1 VLFEILTS
9 LVAGGIAATT
19 YLKQHGIGIND
30 KEKIERIAANAG
42 LVTKDGKQ
50 IRIHRRTKGD
60 GFAEYVFQIPLG
72 LSFADFEKK
81 KHVFEDGLNIK
92 RSTLDI
98 SLADLKTIN
107 LRGNILEQIKSIL
120 ANKRKLRK
128 EIELEFD
135 GMLKFRVYDS
145 PLIDFLPFNETMLS
159 RCTGWEIPIGVS
171 RSEFVKH
178 DFDAI
183 PHMICAGATRKGK
196 SAFLKLLVSSLIA
209 RKPDDV
215 RFTILDLKGGLSFA
229 KFRDVKQVETVAKN
243 VHEAVE
249 ALRAIRNEMNSRLER
264 YLDAGIEDVREAGVK
279 ERHFIIVD
287 EAAQIASA
295 GETDKE
301 TKRLKVECESILS
314 EIARVAGALGYRLI
328 FCTQY
333 ATADTLPRQVKQ
345 NADAKLCFKLQTEV
359 ASQVVLGEGET
370 DAAHL
375 PLIPGRAVYV
385 TDRKQ
390 IVQCAYVS
398 NDDIDRLIGPHI
410 NIHARKDNNEGEK
423 NVEKGN
429 REGTAPRSYSLIIS
443 ET

>member
-1 VLFEILTS
+1 LLFEILSS

-19 YLKQHGIGIND
+19 YLKQQGVGND
-30 KEKIERIAANAG
+30 KTKIERIAANAG

-60 GFAEYVFQIPLG
+60 GFIEYVFQIPLG
-72 LSFADFEKK
+72 LSFADFERK

-92 RSTLDI
+92 RTTFDL
-98 SLADLKTIN
+98 SLADLKEIS
-107 LRGNILEQIKSIL
+107 LRNNPIPQIKSL
-120 ANKRKLRK
+120 LKNKRKQRK
-128 EIELEFD
+128 EIELSFD
-135 GMLKFRVYDS
+135 GMLKIRVYERS
-145 PLIDFLPFNETMLS
+145 MPELLPFEDSMLAK
-159 RCTGWEIPIGVS
+159 CTDWEIPIGVS

-183 PHMICAGATRKGK
+183 PHMIVAGATRKGK
-196 SAFLKLLVSSLIA
+196 SAFLKLLVASLIA
-209 RKPDDV
+209 RHPDDV
-215 RFTILDLKGGLSFA
+215 RFTILDLKGGLAFA
-229 KFRDVKQVETVAKN
+229 KFKDVRQVKCVAKN
-243 VHEAVE
+243 VHESLE
-249 ALRAIRNEMNSRLER
+249 ALRAIRDEMNRRLEHF
-264 YLDAGIEDVREAGVK
+264 LDAGIEDVRAAGEK
-279 ERHFIIVD
+279 ERHFVIVD

-301 TKRLKVECESILS
+301 IKRFKVECEHILA

-385 TDRKQ
+385 TDRKR
-390 IVQCAYVS
+390 IVQCAYLS
-398 NDDIDRLIGPHI
+398 NDDIDRFVGPHI
-410 NIHARKDNNEGEK
+410 TIRPRKEDD

-429 REGTAPRSYSLIIS
+429 RKGAETGSYSLIIS

>member
-1 VLFEILTS
+1 MLIEIFTS
-9 LVAGGIAATT
+9 LAMGGIAATT
-19 YLKQHGIGIND
+19 YLKQSGIGTD
-30 KEKIERIAANAG
+30 EKEKIQRIAKNAG

-60 GFAEYVFQIPLG
+60 GFTEYVFQIPLG
-72 LSFADFEKK
+72 LSFADFQKK
-81 KHVFEDGLNIK
+81 KHVFQDGLNIK

-98 SLADLKTIN
+98 SLADLKTLN
-107 LRGNILEQIKSIL
+107 LRENPIPQLKQIIS
-120 ANKRKLRK
+120 NKRKIRK

-135 GMLKFRVYDS
+135 GMLKFRVYNS
-145 PLIDFLPFNETMLS
+145 PLTDFLPFTDSMIS
-159 RCTGWEIPIGVS
+159 RCNGWEIPVGVS
-171 RSEFVKH
+171 RTGFVKH
-178 DFDAI
+178 DFDAV
-183 PHMICAGATRKGK
+183 PHMVVAGATRKGK

-229 KFRDVKQVETVAKN
+229 KFRDVKQVETVAKSPD
-243 VHEAVE
+243 EAVE
-249 ALRAIRNEMNSRLER
+249 ALRTIRNELNSRLEH
-264 YLDAGIEDVREAGVK
+264 YLDNGIEDVRSAGIN
-279 ERHFIIVD
+279 ERHFVIVD

-295 GETDKE
+295 GETDRE
-301 TKRLKVECESILS
+301 TKKLKVECESILA

-345 NADAKLCFKLQTEV
+345 NADAKLCFKLQTEI

-375 PLIPGRAVYV
+375 PLIPGRAVYM

-398 NDDIDRLIGPHI
+398 NDDIDRVIGPNI
-410 NIHARKDNNEGEK
+410 NIRSRKEESTIETSAK
-423 NVEKGN
+423 E
-429 REGTAPRSYSLIIS
+429 RTATRGYTLIVS

>member
-1 VLFEILTS
+1 LLFEILSS
-9 LVAGGIAATT
+9 LVAGGIAVTT
-19 YLKQHGIGIND
+19 YLKQQGVGND
-30 KEKIERIAANAG
+30 KTKIERIAVNAG

-60 GFAEYVFQIPLG
+60 GFIEYVFQIPLG
-72 LSFADFEKK
+72 LSFADFERK

-92 RSTLDI
+92 RSTFDL
-98 SLADLKTIN
+98 SLADLKEISFRSN
-107 LRGNILEQIKSIL
+107 PIPQIKSL
-120 ANKRKLRK
+120 LRNKRKQRK
-128 EIELEFD
+128 EIELSFD
-135 GMLKFRVYDS
+135 GMLKIRVYDRS
-145 PLIDFLPFNETMLS
+145 MPELLPFEDSMLAK
-159 RCTGWEIPIGVS
+159 CTGWEIPVGVS
-171 RSEFVKH
+171 RSEFIKH

-183 PHMICAGATRKGK
+183 PHMIVSGATRKGK
-196 SAFLKLLVSSLIA
+196 SAFLKLLVASLIA
-209 RKPDDV
+209 QHPDDV
-215 RFTILDLKGGLSFA
+215 RFTILDLKGGLAFA
-229 KFRDVKQVETVAKN
+229 KFKDARQVECLAKN
-243 VHEAVE
+243 VHESVE
-249 ALRAIRNEMNSRLER
+249 ALRAIRDEMNRCLER
-264 YLDAGIEDVREAGVK
+264 FLDAGIEDVRAAGVK
-279 ERHFIIVD
+279 ERHFVIVD

-301 TKRLKVECESILS
+301 IKRLKIECEHILA

-385 TDRKQ
+385 TDRKR
-390 IVQCAYVS
+390 IVQCAYLS
-398 NDDIDRLIGPHI
+398 NDDIDRFVGPHI
-410 NIHARKDNNEGEK
+410 TIRPRKEDD

-429 REGTAPRSYSLIIS
+429 RKGAETGSYSLIIS

>member
-1 VLFEILTS
+1 MLFEILSS

-19 YLKQHGIGIND
+19 YLKQQGVGND
-30 KEKIERIAANAG
+30 KTKIERIAANTG

-60 GFAEYVFQIPLG
+60 GFIEYVFQIPLG
-72 LSFADFEKK
+72 LSFADFERK

-92 RSTLDI
+92 RTTFDL
-98 SLADLKTIN
+98 SLADLKKISLRSNPIPQIRN
-107 LRGNILEQIKSIL
+107 LLQK
-120 ANKRKLRK
+120 KKKQKK
-128 EIELEFD
+128 EIEMAFD
-135 GMLKFRVYDS
+135 GMLKIRVYDEPMPERLLFDES
-145 PLIDFLPFNETMLS
+145 MLAKCS
-159 RCTGWEIPIGVS
+159 GWEIPIGVS
-171 RSEFVKH
+171 RTDFIKH

-183 PHMICAGATRKGK
+183 PHMIVAGATRKGK
-196 SAFLKLLVSSLIA
+196 SAFLKLLVASLIA
-209 RKPDDV
+209 RHPDDV
-215 RFTILDLKGGLSFA
+215 RFTILDLKGGLAFV
-229 KFRDVKQVETVAKN
+229 KFKDVRQVEYVAKN
-243 VHEAVE
+243 VHESLE
-249 ALRAIRNEMNSRLER
+249 ALRAIRDEMNRRLEHF
-264 YLDAGIEDVREAGVK
+264 LDAGIEDVRAAGVK
-279 ERHFIIVD
+279 ERHFVIVD

-301 TKRLKVECESILS
+301 IKRLKVECEHILA

-375 PLIPGRAVYV
+375 PLIPGRAVYM
-385 TDRKQ
+385 TDKKE
-390 IVQCAYVS
+390 IVQCAYIED
-398 NDDIDRLIGPHI
+398 DDIKRIVTPHI
-410 NIHARKDNNEGEK
+410 NIRPRKENDHEK
-423 NVEKGN
+423 ND
-429 REGTAPRSYSLIIS
+429 REGTKTGGHTLIIS

>member
-1 VLFEILTS
+1 MLFEILSS

-19 YLKQHGIGIND
+19 YFKQHGTGDD
-30 KEKIERIAANAG
+30 KTKIERIAANAG
-42 LVTKDGKQ
+42 LVSKDGKK
-50 IRIHRRTKGD
+50 IRIYRRTKGE
-60 GFAEYVFQIPLG
+60 GFTEYVFQIPLG

-98 SLADLKTIN
+98 SLADLKTIH
-107 LRGNILEQIKSIL
+107 LRSNILEQTKTIL
-120 ANKRKLRK
+120 MKKKKFRK
-128 EIELEFD
+128 EIEMSFD
-135 GMLKFRVYDS
+135 GMLKIRIYER
-145 PLIDFLPFNETMLS
+145 PMPEWLPFSDSMLS
-159 RCTGWEIPIGVS
+159 QCKGWEIPIGVS
-171 RSEFVKH
+171 RCDFVTH

-183 PHMICAGATRKGK
+183 PHMVVAGATRKGK

-209 RKPDDV
+209 RRPDDV
-215 RFTILDLKGGLSFA
+215 KITILDLKGGLSFA
-229 KFRDVKQVETVAKN
+229 KFKDVRQVEAVAKSPA
-243 VHEAVE
+243 EALE
-249 ALRAIRNEMNSRLER
+249 ALRTIRDEMNRRLEHF
-264 YLDAGIEDVREAGVK
+264 LGAGIEDVKSAGVK

-301 TKRLKVECESILS
+301 IKRLKVECEHILS

-333 ATADTLPRQVKQ
+333 ATADTLPRQIKQ
-345 NADAKLCFKLQTEV
+345 NADAKLCFRLQTEV

-385 TDRKQ
+385 TDRKN
-390 IVQCAYVS
+390 IVQCAYVAD
-398 NDDIDRLIGPHI
+398 DDINRLIEPHI
-410 NIHARKDNNEGEK
+410 NIRPRKEK
-423 NVEKGN
+423 KDIEKGN
-429 REGTAPRSYSLIIS
+429 REGATSRSYSLVIS